1 MAKFN
6 NFQLMAMMKGLICHF
21 IDIPCMF
28 KFSVAK
34 ERQLELKLFFL
45 FFFVLVI
52 CLSGIRSFS
61 DNAMY
66 KLHNQSSANLQFS
79 LTFRTF
85 SRLVNS
91 QLLVLLQ
98 R

>member
-6 NFQLMAMMKGLICHF
+6 NFQLMGMMRGLLCHF
-21 IDIPCMF
+21 IDIPYVF

-52 CLSGIRSFS
+52 CLCGIRSFS

-66 KLHNQSSANLQFS
+66 KLHNQSSSDLQGFFLKHS
-79 LTFRTF
+79 VHFLG
-85 SRLVNS
+85 L
-91 QLLVLLQ
+91 
-98 R
+98 